1 MESVNLKKRSKFMKY
16 HFIINPCA
24 GGGKAWTAW
33 HQVQTALAAK
43 PGIQFDHATSQYA
56 GHPRELAI
64 QAVQRGDCDCLVV
77 VGGDGTLHEVITGL
91 IATQQEEPLPV
102 GYIPA
107 GTGNDFARGYGI
119 ATEPRQALDQIL
131 TNQHPHW
138 INIGHYHDFSREC
151 EGIFLNN
158 FGIGFD
164 AAIVHATNHS
174 WAKAFLN
181 RHHLGT
187 FAYIYKAV
195 RVFFAQPAFRVVV
208 DDDGHQRTFNHAFLL
223 VASNHPYISGG
234 VRIAADQ
241 RIDRRELELV
251 VVEKRHWLTLL
262 WAMLMFASGQLVDSR
277 FAHLFRGTQ
286 LRYAVTPAQYGQI
299 DGDEPG
305 KHPFDLA
312 LDCCSYPLWQTPL
325 W

>member
-24 GGGKAWTAW
+24 GGGKARTAW

-43 PGIQFDHATSQYA
+43 PGIQFDHATS
-56 GHPRELAI
+56 HPRKLAI

-102 GYIPA
+102 AYIPA

-119 ATEPRQALDQIL
+119 ATDPRQALDQIL
-131 TNQHPHW
+131 TNQRPHW
-138 INIGHYHDFSREC
+138 INIGHYYDFSREC

-174 WAKAFLN
+174 RAKAFLN

-208 DDDGHQRTFNHAFLL
+208 DDDGHQRTFDHAFLL
-223 VASNHPYISGG
+223 VASNHPYIGGG

-262 WAMLMFASGQLVDSR
+262 WAMLMFAGGHLVDSR

-299 DGDEPG
+299 DGDESG

-312 LDCCSYPLWQTPL
+312 LDCYSYPLWQTPL
-325 W
+325 EK